1 MIEQITLQ
9 QRAELLNVNCFS
21 PTVIF
26 SQGVP
31 SNIAKSD
38 SAVIVSATG
47 LSTLD
52 FAFSK
57 TQRPAGGAFLGGGR
71 TADREIV
78 LTIRPNDIYEAKTI
92 LNQMMGCQHRTKT
105 NIHVLYSGV
114 WFNGSGYI
122 SKIEGALFD
131 KDLDIKITYTMGDPL
146 FYAGADAPFDVFFDP
161 SSENKRYLG
170 KLLKPRTPKDV
181 TYKSPC
187 KISVKFPWGKRSLKD
202 LRKLQIGLLRDDVL
216 PYIEYN
222 VNENYAGSWSD
233 QISDGVTP
241 VYSLNGLDRTV
252 TWDPAILNYSTNGN
266 MVQKAGRSLIFP
278 YVCFGTDAL
287 YVRCYFASNANAY
300 FEVEASYVKT
310 RSGF

>member
-26 SQGVP
+26 SQGAP

-38 SAVIVSATG
+38 SAVIISATG
-47 LSTLD
+47 LATLD

-105 NIHVLYSGV
+105 NIHVLYSGE
-114 WFNGSGYI
+114 WFTGSGYI

-131 KDLDIKITYTMGDPL
+131 KDLDIKVTYTMGDPL
-146 FYAGADAPFDVFFDP
+146 FYSNFGLFDVSLDP
-161 SSENKRYLG
+161 TSENGHYNG
-170 KLLKPRTPKDV
+170 KLLKPRNPDSV
-181 TYKSPC
+181 LYKSPC
-187 KISVKFPWGKRSLKD
+187 RISIKFSWGKKSLKD
-202 LRKLQIGLLRDDVL
+202 LRKIEIGLLRDGVL
-216 PYIEYN
+216 PYISLKL
-222 VNENYAGSWSD
+222 NENYISSWVD
-233 QISDGVTP
+233 KIDDNTIP
-241 VYSLNGLDRTV
+241 VYSLDGYERV
-252 TWDPAILNYSTNGN
+252 ATWTPKSLNYSRQGN
-266 MVQKAGRSLIFP
+266 MIQKAERSLVFP
-278 YVCFGTDAL
+278 YICFGKDTL
-287 YVRCYFASNANAY
+287 YVRCHFDGNVNAY
-300 FEVEASYVKT
+300 TEVEASYMIT

>member
-9 QRAELLNVNCFS
+9 QRADFLNVNCFS

-26 SQGVP
+26 SQGAP

-47 LSTLD
+47 LATLD

-105 NIHVLYSGV
+105 NIHVLYSGE
-114 WFNGSGYI
+114 WYNGSGYI

-146 FYAGADAPFDVFFDP
+146 FYGGTELFDVSFDP
-161 SSENKRYLG
+161 STETAKYNG
-170 KLLKPRTPKDV
+170 KLLKPRNPGEV

-187 KISVKFPWGKRSLKD
+187 KITVKFPWGKKSLKD
-202 LRKLQIGLLRDDVL
+202 LRKIEIGLLRDGLL
-216 PYIEYN
+216 PYISIKL
-222 VNENYAGSWSD
+222 NENYISSWTD
-233 QISDGVTP
+233 KVDDNTTP
-241 VYSLNGLDRTV
+241 VYTLDGFNRIA
-252 TWDPAILNYSTNGN
+252 TWTPNSLNYSRQGN
-266 MVQKAGRSLIFP
+266 MIQKAERSLVFP
-278 YVCFGTDAL
+278 YVCFGKDTL
-287 YVRCYFASNANAY
+287 YVRCYFDTNVNAY
-300 FEVEASYVKT
+300 FEVEASYTIT